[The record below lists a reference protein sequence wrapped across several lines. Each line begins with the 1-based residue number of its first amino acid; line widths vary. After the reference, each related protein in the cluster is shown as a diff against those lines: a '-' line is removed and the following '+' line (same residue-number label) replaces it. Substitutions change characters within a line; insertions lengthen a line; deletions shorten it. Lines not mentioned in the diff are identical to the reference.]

1 MCDLSK
7 CMMVVQSWS
16 WEILTLMLFSMLQVS
31 CVRMLSGDRVLTASH
46 DGSLKMW
53 DIRTDSC
60 VATVGKSTS
69 SVLCMDYDDS
79 SGVLAA
85 AGVDGVGNVW
95 DIRGG
100 KQMQRLVGHT
110 KWIRSLR
117 MVGDIIVTGSDD
129 WTARVWS
136 ASRGSCDAVLAS
148 HAGAVTNVEFC
159 AADSG
164 IITGTSLHP

>member
-1 MCDLSK
+1 
-7 CMMVVQSWS
+7 
-16 WEILTLMLFSMLQVS
+16 
-31 CVRMLSGDRVLTASH
+31 MLSGDRVLTASH

>member
-7 CMMVVQSWS
+7 CMMVVQSLS
-16 WEILTLMLFSMLQVS
+16 WEILILMLFSMLQVS

-85 AGVDGVGNVW
+85 AGVDGY
-95 DIRGG
+95 
-100 KQMQRLVGHT
+100 
-110 KWIRSLR
+110 
-117 MVGDIIVTGSDD
+117 
-129 WTARVWS
+129 
-136 ASRGSCDAVLAS
+136 VL
-148 HAGAVTNVEFC
+148 
-159 AADSG
+159 
-164 IITGTSLHP
+164 